1 MKFTNVEC
9 LELLKNPNVVKCSNK
24 AITYSKE
31 FKLKA
36 VKQYIDE
43 YISSNE
49 IFRLSGFNIT
59 VIGKHTPEDRID
71 DWKRLYRL
79 YGEEGLSTD
88 RRGKHGNGG
97 RPTTK
102 NLTEKEKL
110 ERLES
115 QVAYLKAENDFLKQ
129 LRAKR
134 AE

>member
-1 MKFTNVEC
+1 MKFTIKEC
-9 LELLKNPNVVKCSNK
+9 LELRKNPNVVKCSNK
-24 AITYSKE
+24 AVTYSKE
-31 FKLKA
+31 FKIRA

-43 YISSNE
+43 SISSNE
-49 IFRLSGFNIT
+49 IFRLGGFDRD
-59 VIGKHTPEDRID
+59 VLGKDIPKDRIS
-71 DWKRLYRL
+71 DWKRMYRL
-79 YGEEGLSTD
+79 YGEDGLRTD

-110 ERLES
+110 ERLEA